1 MARGEAARTAR
12 KNGEQGQAVHRY
24 RLYVQYFVA
33 RTSRARARARG
44 PVRYVTA
51 AV

>member
-1 MARGEAARTAR
+1 MADIQTGARGEGVQKAR
-12 KNGEQGQAVHRY
+12 KNGEQGQPDASVSYNISYH
-24 RLYVQYFVA
+24 VCHEFE
-33 RTSRARARARG
+33 